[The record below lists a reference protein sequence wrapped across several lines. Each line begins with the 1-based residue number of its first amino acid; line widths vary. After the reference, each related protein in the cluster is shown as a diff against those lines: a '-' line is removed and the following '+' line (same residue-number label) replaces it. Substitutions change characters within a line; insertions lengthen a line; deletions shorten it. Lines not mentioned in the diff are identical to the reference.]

1 MWLQT
6 YKYQHNLNYPRYKVN
21 RLYIVQCSI
30 FCFWL
35 KSYWKKAHYYSN
47 DAISSITVQGQVESP
62 MHLQIM
68 AASTR
73 DFAYNSYQKK
83 NQKTFDLIII
93 ISIDYGVFQRL
104 HWNIVLF
111 IWWDQIM
118 TKAHTQSIWSQ
129 CQTKPSKLLVIKIPH
144 WESHVAQ
151 I

>member
-6 YKYQHNLNYPRYKVN
+6 YKYQHNLNYPRYKVH

-83 NQKTFDLIII
+83 KPKNFWSNYHHFHWLWCFSKITLKHSVVYLMRSNNDKGTHTEYLISMPDKTF
-93 ISIDYGVFQRL
+93 Q
-104 HWNIVLF
+104 IV
-111 IWWDQIM
+111 
-118 TKAHTQSIWSQ
+118 
-129 CQTKPSKLLVIKIPH
+129 
-144 WESHVAQ
+144 SH
-151 I
+151 